1 MWKGWGGARQGLLQP
16 RTGSATQRP
25 GPVTDL
31 WESGGRGVSGPGVV
45 VENRTEK
52 DPESLFMSSA
62 AAAISTKPGDDPF
75 YFPCVALWVQHRGRR
90 ERVKAGGCL

>member
-1 MWKGWGGARQGLLQP
+1 MWEGRGGERQGWLQP

-31 WESGGRGVSGPGVV
+31 WEFEGVSGPGVS

-52 DPESLFMSSA
+52 DPESRFMSS
-62 AAAISTKPGDDPF
+62 P
-75 YFPCVALWVQHRGRR
+75 VAGTSIY
-90 ERVKAGGCL
+90 KAQR